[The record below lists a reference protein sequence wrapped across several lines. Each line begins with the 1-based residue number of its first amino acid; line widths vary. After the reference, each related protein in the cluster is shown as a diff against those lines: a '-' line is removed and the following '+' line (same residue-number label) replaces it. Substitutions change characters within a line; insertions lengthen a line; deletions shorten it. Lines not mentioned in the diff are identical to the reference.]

1 MKTKY
6 AIYKGSV
13 GLYAKEYFDKID
25 TELFNARGVLGW
37 RKIKEEDLPIVV
49 NNAGGDVRFIR

>member
-25 TELFNARGVLGW
+25 PELFNARGVLGW
-37 RKIKEEDLPIVV
+37 QRIKEEDLPIVV
-49 NNAGGDVRFIR
+49 KMQEGDVPFIR